1 METSFLIREI
11 HGQRVL
17 PGMRFPQAMQER
29 GFPTPE
35 SGGEERESP
44 LNLETTAAVVV
55 SSLHSGVLRI
65 GREIPARNW

>member
-1 METSFLIREI
+1 
-11 HGQRVL
+11 
-17 PGMRFPQAMQER
+17 MRFPQAMQER
-29 GFPTPE
+29 GLPTPE